1 MKKLFAS
8 LLLTGIFSFSAIAQ
22 SEKEVTV
29 AVDTIKEV
37 VSKKVAKETITKAAA
52 VKETVTKEEPTKA
65 VPVKTAAKKEKNL
78 WRTLA
83 KITFKK
89 EYDELMGF
97 KIDVPVFSEAI
108 EALAGKEV
116 TIKGY
121 IIPVEGYKGHKEF
134 ILSAFP
140 YNMCFFCGGAGPET
154 VMEVVAKE
162 EIEYSAEAVTI
173 KGKLELNDAD
183 INRLMFALSD
193 AVLVEE

>member
-8 LLLTGIFSFSAIAQ
+8 LLLVGIISFTGFSQ
-22 SEKEVTV
+22 SEAGASAV
-29 AVDTIKEV
+29 VDTIKEIA
-37 VSKKVAKETITKAAA
+37 SKAVAKENPKKEVVKEKATAKAA
-52 VKETVTKEEPTKA
+52 T
-65 VPVKTAAKKEKNL
+65 KKEKNL
-78 WRTLA
+78 WRTLS

-108 EALAGKEV
+108 QALEGKEV

-154 VMEVVAKE
+154 VMEVVASE

-173 KGKLELNDAD
+173 KGKLELNDSD
-183 INRLMFALSD
+183 INRLMFAMSD
-193 AVLVEE
+193 AVLVKE